1 MSALPET
8 VPTAPALLAWAAG
21 ELRAAGVPE
30 PEADAELLLDDA
42 LRRLK
47 QDLRRRAVREP
58 LAYVR
63 GEVVFRG
70 LALAVDERV
79 FVPRPETELL
89 VEAALAVP
97 RGAAVL
103 EPCTGSGAVALALKH
118 ERTDL
123 RITATDHSPAAIA
136 VARAN
141 AERLGL
147 DVSFFVAPGIAGAPG
162 GPWDAIV
169 SNPPYV
175 AEAEAGAGSLPPELE
190 DHEPPDAFWAGKDGL
205 AVYRRLASD
214 LASGASVPAGAG
226 AAPAFLALEVGDGQA
241 DAVCALLARVGL
253 CCTRRLAA
261 PSGATRVVV
270 AERS

>member
-1 MSALPET
+1 MSSPPET
-8 VPTAPALLAWAAG
+8 APAAPALLAWAAG
-21 ELRAAGVPE
+21 QLRAAGVAE

-47 QDLRRRAVREP
+47 EDVRRRAVREP

-63 GEVVFRG
+63 GETVFRG
-70 LALAVDERV
+70 LPLAVDERV

-89 VEAALAVP
+89 VEAALVVP
-97 RGAAVL
+97 HGASVL
-103 EPCTGSGAVALALKH
+103 EPCTGSGAVALALAH
-118 ERTDL
+118 ERPDV
-123 RITATDHSPAAIA
+123 RITATDRSPAAIA

-141 AERLGL
+141 AARLGL
-147 DVSFFVAPGIAGAPG
+147 DVTFGVASGIAGGPG

-190 DHEPPDAFWAGKDGL
+190 EHEPPDAFWAGSDGL
-205 AVYRRLASD
+205 AVYRRLASE
-214 LASGASVPAGAG
+214 LALLAARAPAP
-226 AAPAFLALEVGDGQA
+226 AAPVFVALEVGDGQA
-241 DAVCALLARVGL
+241 DAVCALLAPASLR
-253 CCTRRLAA
+253 CTRRLAA

-270 AERS
+270 AERR